1 MPPSTL
7 LRDKPRIEQ
16 KLGSID
22 EGTAE
27 GETGK
32 GGKGKPK
39 GSKGKEDTEGKR
51 DYVVKEWKKKQSG
64 DAESSYTNQT
74 ARE

>member
-1 MPPSTL
+1 M
-7 LRDKPRIEQ
+7 RGNWEKAEQ
-16 KLGSID
+16 
-22 EGTAE
+22 
-27 GETGK
+27 
-32 GGKGKPK
+32 K
-39 GSKGKEDTEGKR
+39 GSKGKEDTEGKG